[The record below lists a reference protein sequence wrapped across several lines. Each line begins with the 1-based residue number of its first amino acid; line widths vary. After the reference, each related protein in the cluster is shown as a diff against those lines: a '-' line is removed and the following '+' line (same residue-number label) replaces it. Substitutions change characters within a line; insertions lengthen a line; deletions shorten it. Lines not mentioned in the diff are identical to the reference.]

1 MEKIIDIHNINFV
14 LVFLE
19 GVLSFFSPCVLP
31 LIPIYMGYLA
41 GSGGTRDENGDIVF
55 QRKKVFF
62 NTLFFILGISF
73 AFFILAM
80 SFTVVG
86 SFFSEHKLWIT
97 RIGGII
103 IVLLGFF
110 QLEIFDFK
118 FLRSE
123 KKIHF
128 KMPEKMTPLTA
139 LIMGFT
145 FSFAW
150 SPCIGPMLSSVLIMA
165 SGASSA
171 TIGYFLVLLYA
182 LGFLIPF
189 LLLGLFT
196 TQILRFLKSKQ
207 NILKY
212 TIKIGAV
219 ILIVMGIL
227 MFSGKMNNIS
237 GYLNSFSGNTS
248 EDKSDNTEA
257 SQEATEVEDIEDV
270 IDSQTTQDTT
280 QETTTE
286 SGNNENLAA
295 DFTLVDQYG
304 NTHTLSDYRGKVVFI
319 NFWATWCPPC
329 NEELPDIEEL
339 YQEYNLNSDE
349 VVFLGIVNPI
359 SDNYP
364 NNSDVSKEEI
374 IEFLD
379 DKGYTFPVL
388 FDETGDILSTYQISA
403 FPTTFI
409 IDKEGNV
416 VGYVPGMMTRDIME
430 NVIQEGLSATE

>member
-1 MEKIIDIHNINFV
+1 
-14 LVFLE
+14 
-19 GVLSFFSPCVLP
+19 
-31 LIPIYMGYLA
+31 
-41 GSGGTRDENGDIVF
+41 
-55 QRKKVFF
+55 
-62 NTLFFILGISF
+62 
-73 AFFILAM
+73 
-80 SFTVVG
+80 
-86 SFFSEHKLWIT
+86 
-97 RIGGII
+97 
-103 IVLLGFF
+103 
-110 QLEIFDFK
+110 
-118 FLRSE
+118 
-123 KKIHF
+123 
-128 KMPEKMTPLTA
+128 MTPLTA

-295 DFTLVDQYG
+295 DFILVDQYG